1 MRVAAGCSTALCL
14 LVLLPGPSITAQTP
28 AAPAQES
35 PASSTGAKTWIGHY
49 EEVEKFMASA
59 KVLEMEEVPIG
70 VTHPKKIRLEPG
82 GPVEYIA
89 FKALT
94 PGIQKGFYESYK
106 CEIAAYLM
114 DRLVGLDMVP
124 PKVEKRI
131 RGDIGAAVMWV
142 TGTKSWKELGGA
154 PDPPPEQRARWTRQL
169 SRAKMFDNLIG
180 NPDPNLGNWL
190 VDSEWNLILIDHSRA
205 FQTNNEL
212 FHKMITVEQPLWDRI
227 RGLDEATLKQ
237 ALGEWLGG
245 SELRAVLRRRDR
257 IQQEIDKM
265 VAARGD
271 IIWIR

>member
-1 MRVAAGCSTALCL
+1 MKAAATRSAPLWFL
-14 LVLLPGPSITAQTP
+14 MLLPASAMMVQAV

-35 PASSTGAKTWIGHY
+35 KTSATGAKTWIGHY
-49 EEVEKFMASA
+49 EEVERFMATA

-70 VTHPKKIRLEPG
+70 VTRPKKIRLEPG
-82 GPVEYIA
+82 GPVDYIA

-114 DRLVGLDMVP
+114 DRLIGLDMVP
-124 PKVEKRI
+124 PKVER
-131 RGDIGAAVMWV
+131 RVQGNIGAAVMWV
-142 TGTKSWKELGGA
+142 KNTKSWKELGGA
-154 PDPPPEQRARWTRQL
+154 PKPPPDQQARWTRQL

-190 VDSEWNLILIDHSRA
+190 VDTEWNLILIDHSRA
-205 FQTNNEL
+205 FRTENEL
-212 FHKMITVEQPLWDRI
+212 FHKMITVDQQLWEQI
-227 RGLDEATLKQ
+227 KALDEARLKL
-237 ALGEWLGG
+237 ALGKWLGS

-257 IQQEIDKM
+257 MQQEIDKM
-265 VAARGD
+265 VADRGD